1 MCKYYAGLQIT
12 VDHQTLAEKNLL
24 TSRLV
29 NNIYIYTKIIVWCE
43 DEKRSIPLQVERK
56 VIVNTQGK
64 DQLLLLRVSL
74 RLAIFR
80 QLTYQIYYKRI

>member
-1 MCKYYAGLQIT
+1 MAHIMGLGNQSESWKIT
-12 VDHQTLAEKNLL
+12 ILSEKF
-24 TSRLV
+24 TK
-29 NNIYIYTKIIVWCE
+29 YIYTKIIVWCE

-64 DQLLLLRVSL
+64 DQLLLLRVS
-74 RLAIFR
+74 RWLAIFR